1 MFRYCMGATREV
13 SGLGVVKAA
22 SSAGTVIAKL
32 NDRCW
37 MQVNDGRDLLEIL
50 MKAKS
55 EPQEVIVWRRVQMQG
70 ADGEGEDV
78 SFATKT
84 HHTCCI

>member
-1 MFRYCMGATREV
+1 MGATREV

-55 EPQEVIVWRRVQMQG
+55 EPQEVIV
-70 ADGEGEDV
+70 
-78 SFATKT
+78 
-84 HHTCCI
+84 

>member
-1 MFRYCMGATREV
+1 MEETC
-13 SGLGVVKAA
+13 SN
-22 SSAGTVIAKL
+22 I
-32 NDRCW
+32 
-37 MQVNDGRDLLEIL
+37 DGD
-50 MKAKS
+50 K
-55 EPQEVIVWRRVQMQG
+55 EVIVWRRVQMQS

>member
-1 MFRYCMGATREV
+1 VFRYCMGATREV

-32 NDRCW
+32 NDRCL
-37 MQVNDGRDLLEIL
+37 MQENDGRDLLKIL
-50 MKAKS
+50 TRTKS
-55 EPQEVIVWRRVQMQG
+55 EPHEVVVWRRVQMQS
-70 ADGEGEDV
+70 ADGEGDDV

-84 HHTCCI
+84 HRTCCI